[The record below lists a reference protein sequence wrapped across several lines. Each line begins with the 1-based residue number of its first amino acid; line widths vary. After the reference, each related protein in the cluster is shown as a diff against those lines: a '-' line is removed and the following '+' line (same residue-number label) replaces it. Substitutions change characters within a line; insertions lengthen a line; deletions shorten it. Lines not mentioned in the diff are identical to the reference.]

1 MSTVFNRLRF
11 DWFCMAGSFV
21 LFSALYPPH
30 MGGIENFTYGL
41 AHAMV
46 DRGDE
51 VLVVTNDTN
60 GLGAGITDEDGVW
73 VLRLPCFPFFAGR
86 FPVPKLNAVSRKL
99 WKCIECQ
106 HFDGVLVNA
115 RFYIHSL
122 DGIRLAKNMGITPA
136 VLDHGSAF
144 LSFSNP
150 VIDPLVRT
158 YERLIT
164 ALGKRFH
171 PDYYGVSSK
180 SVEWLRS
187 FGIAAKGVI
196 PNSIDAKSFRE
207 MSSGRDFRNE
217 LGVGAESFLVCF
229 VGRLIPEKGIK
240 AILEA
245 SRSHRL
251 VEAGVVFVLA
261 GDGALSKEVDDAQ
274 GESLRW
280 VGRLSSSD
288 ISSLLQQSDLLCL
301 PTRSEGFATTLLE
314 ASSCGCPSVVT
325 DVGGAR
331 ELFPNEHFGTIISS
345 MDSDN
350 VEQAIYSLVKNPDKL
365 AEQSRLCRRMVE
377 NESSWDKTASLVE
390 KVLSG
395 TNG

>member
-1 MSTVFNRLRF
+1 MRSRY
-11 DWFCMAGSFV
+11 V

-30 MGGIENFTYGL
+30 MGGIENFTYSL
-41 AHAMV
+41 AHALV
-46 DRGDE
+46 DRGNE

-60 GLGAGITDEDGVW
+60 GLGAGFTDEDGVG

-86 FPVPKLNAVSRKL
+86 FPVPKINSVSHKL
-99 WKCIECQ
+99 WKGIERQ
-106 HFDGVLVNA
+106 QFDGVLVNA

-122 DGIRLAKNMGITPA
+122 DGIRFAKGLGITPV

-164 ALGKRFH
+164 TLGKWLH

-180 SVEWLRS
+180 SVDWLRS

-196 PNSIDAKSFRE
+196 PNSIDAESFRE
-207 MSSGRDFRNE
+207 TSSGRDFRNE
-217 LGVGAESFLVCF
+217 LGLDAGSFLVCF
-229 VGRLIPEKGIK
+229 VGRLIPEKGIR

-251 VEAGVVFVLA
+251 VEAGVVFVVA

-288 ISSLLQQSDLLCL
+288 ISALLQQSDLLCL

-331 ELFPNEHFGTIISS
+331 ELFPNEHFGTIINS
-345 MDSDN
+345 MDSAE
-350 VEQAIYSLVKNPDKL
+350 VEKAIYSLVKNPDVL
-365 AEQSRLCRRMVE
+365 AEQSLLCRRMVE

-395 TNG
+395 TKR

>member
-1 MSTVFNRLRF
+1 MRSHYL
-11 DWFCMAGSFV
+11 

-30 MGGIENFTYGL
+30 MGGIESFTYNL
-41 AHAMV
+41 AHALV
-46 DRGDE
+46 DRGNE

-60 GLGAGITDEDGVW
+60 GLGVGITDEDGVD

-86 FPVPKLNAVSRKL
+86 FPVPKVNAVSRKL
-99 WKCIECQ
+99 WKSIE
-106 HFDGVLVNA
+106 HHRFDGVLVNA

-122 DGIRLAKNMGITPA
+122 DGIRFAKSMGITPV
-136 VLDHGSAF
+136 VLDHGSAY

-150 VIDPLVRT
+150 AIDPLVRT

-187 FGIAAKGVI
+187 FGITAKGVI
-196 PNSIDAKSFRE
+196 PNSIDAESFRE

-217 LGVGAESFLVCF
+217 LGVSAETFLVCF

-240 AILEA
+240 IILEA

-261 GDGALSKEVDDAQ
+261 GDGILSKEVDEAQ

-288 ISSLLQQSDLLCL
+288 ISSLLQQSNLLCL

-331 ELFPNEHFGTIISS
+331 ELFPSEDFGTIIYS
-345 MDSDN
+345 MDSEN

-365 AEQSRLCRRMVE
+365 AKQSRLCRRMVE

-395 TNG
+395 TNR

>member
-1 MSTVFNRLRF
+1 MRSRY
-11 DWFCMAGSFV
+11 V

-30 MGGIENFTYGL
+30 MGGIENFTYSL
-41 AHAMV
+41 AHALV
-46 DRGDE
+46 DRGNE

-60 GLGAGITDEDGVW
+60 GLGAGVTDEDGVG

-86 FPVPKLNAVSRKL
+86 FPVPKINAVSHKL
-99 WKCIECQ
+99 WKGIECQ
-106 HFDGVLVNA
+106 QFDGVLVNA

-122 DGIRLAKNMGITPA
+122 DGIRFAKSLGITPV

-144 LSFSNP
+144 LSFSNQ

-164 ALGKRFH
+164 TLGKWFH
-171 PDYYGVSSK
+171 PDYYGISSK

-196 PNSIDAKSFRE
+196 PNSIDAESFRE

-217 LGVGAESFLVCF
+217 LDVSAETFLVCF

-240 AILEA
+240 IILEA

-261 GDGALSKEVDDAQ
+261 GDGILSKEVDEAQ

-280 VGRLSSSD
+280 IGRLSSSD
-288 ISSLLQQSDLLCL
+288 ISALLQQSDLLCL

-314 ASSCGCPSVVT
+314 ASACGCPSVVT

-331 ELFPNEHFGTIISS
+331 ELFPNEHFGTIIDS
-345 MDSDN
+345 MDSDA

-365 AEQSRLCRRMVE
+365 AEQSRLCRRMIE

-395 TNG
+395 TKR

>member
-1 MSTVFNRLRF
+1 MRSRY
-11 DWFCMAGSFV
+11 V

-30 MGGIENFTYGL
+30 MGGIENFTYNL
-41 AHAMV
+41 AHALV

-60 GLGAGITDEDGVW
+60 GLGAGITDEDGVD
-73 VLRLPCFPFFAGR
+73 VLRLPCFSLFAGR
-86 FPVPKLNAVSRKL
+86 FPVPKINAVSRKL
-99 WKCIECQ
+99 WKRIECQ
-106 HFDGVLVNA
+106 QLDGVLINA

-122 DGIRLAKNMGITPA
+122 DGIRFAKSLRITPV

-164 ALGKRFH
+164 NLGKRFH

-207 MSSGRDFRNE
+207 MASRRDFRNE
-217 LGVGAESFLVCF
+217 LGVGAESYLVCF

-245 SRSHRL
+245 SRSRRL
-251 VEAGVVFVLA
+251 LEAGVVFVLA
-261 GDGALSKEVDDAQ
+261 GDGTLSKEVDNAQ
-274 GESLRW
+274 SESLKW

-331 ELFPNEHFGTIISS
+331 ELFPNEHFGTIINS
-345 MDSDN
+345 MDSED

-395 TNG
+395 TKR

>member
-1 MSTVFNRLRF
+1 MRSRY
-11 DWFCMAGSFV
+11 V

-30 MGGIENFTYGL
+30 MGGIENFTYCL
-41 AHAMV
+41 AHALV

-60 GLGAGITDEDGVW
+60 GLGAGITDEDGVS
-73 VLRLPCFPFFAGR
+73 VLRLPCFPLFAGR
-86 FPVPKLNAVSRKL
+86 FPVPKLNAISRKL
-99 WKCIECQ
+99 WKHVECQ
-106 HFDGVLVNA
+106 QFDGVLVNA

-122 DGIRLAKNMGITPA
+122 RGIRLAKKLGITPV

-164 ALGKRFH
+164 TLGKRLH

-180 SVEWLRS
+180 SVDWLRS

-196 PNSIDAKSFRE
+196 PNSIDAESFRE
-207 MSSGRDFRNE
+207 TSSERDFRNE
-217 LGVGAESFLVCF
+217 LGLDAKSFLVCF
-229 VGRLIPEKGIK
+229 VGRLIPEKGIR

-251 VEAGVVFVLA
+251 VEAGVVFVVA

-288 ISSLLQQSDLLCL
+288 ISALLQQSDLLCL

-331 ELFPNEHFGTIISS
+331 ELFPNEHFGTIINS
-345 MDSDN
+345 MDSAE
-350 VEQAIYSLVKNPDKL
+350 VEKAIYSLVINPDVL

-377 NESSWDKTASLVE
+377 YESSWDKTASLVE

-395 TNG
+395 TKR

>member
-1 MSTVFNRLRF
+1 MRSRY
-11 DWFCMAGSFV
+11 V

-30 MGGIENFTYGL
+30 MGGIENFTYCL
-41 AHAMV
+41 AHALV
-46 DRGDE
+46 DRGDD

-60 GLGAGITDEDGVW
+60 GLGAGITDEDGVS
-73 VLRLPCFPFFAGR
+73 VLRLPCFPLFAGR
-86 FPVPKLNAVSRKL
+86 FPVPKLNAISRKL
-99 WKCIECQ
+99 WKHVECQ
-106 HFDGVLVNA
+106 QFDGVLVNA

-122 DGIRLAKNMGITPA
+122 CGIRLAKKLGITPV

-150 VIDPLVRT
+150 IIDPLVRT

-180 SVEWLRS
+180 SVEWLKF

-196 PNSIDAKSFRE
+196 PNSIDAESFRE
-207 MSSGRDFRNE
+207 TSSGRDFRNE
-217 LGVGAESFLVCF
+217 LGLDAECFLVCF
-229 VGRLIPEKGIK
+229 VGRLIPEKGIR

-261 GDGALSKEVDDAQ
+261 GDGALSNEVNDAQ

-331 ELFPNEHFGTIISS
+331 ELFPNEHFGTIIDS
-345 MDSDN
+345 MDSSD
-350 VEQAIYSLVKNPDKL
+350 VERAIFALVKDPDRL

-395 TNG
+395 TKR

>member
-1 MSTVFNRLRF
+1 MRSRY
-11 DWFCMAGSFV
+11 V

-30 MGGIENFTYGL
+30 MGGIENFTYCL
-41 AHAMV
+41 AHALV
-46 DRGDE
+46 GRGDD

-60 GLGAGITDEDGVW
+60 GLGAGITDEDGVS
-73 VLRLPCFPFFAGR
+73 VLRLPCFPLFAGR
-86 FPVPKLNAVSRKL
+86 FPVPKLNAISLKL
-99 WKCIECQ
+99 WKHVECQ
-106 HFDGVLVNA
+106 QFDGVLVNA

-122 DGIRLAKNMGITPA
+122 CGIRLAKKLGITPV

-150 VIDPLVRT
+150 IIDPLVRT

-180 SVEWLRS
+180 SVEWLKS

-196 PNSIDAKSFRE
+196 PNSIDAESFRE
-207 MSSGRDFRNE
+207 TSSGRDFRNE
-217 LGVGAESFLVCF
+217 LGLDAECFLVCF
-229 VGRLIPEKGIK
+229 VGRLIPEKGIR

-261 GDGALSKEVDDAQ
+261 GDGALSNEVNDAQ

-331 ELFPNEHFGTIISS
+331 ELFPNEHFGTIIDS
-345 MDSDN
+345 MDSSD
-350 VEQAIYSLVKNPDKL
+350 VERAIFALVKDPDRL

-395 TNG
+395 TKR

>member
-1 MSTVFNRLRF
+1 MRSRY
-11 DWFCMAGSFV
+11 V

-30 MGGIENFTYGL
+30 MGGIENFTYSL
-41 AHAMV
+41 AHALV
-46 DRGDE
+46 DRGNE

-60 GLGAGITDEDGVW
+60 GLGAGITDEDGVG

-86 FPVPKLNAVSRKL
+86 FPVPKINAVSHKL
-99 WKCIECQ
+99 WKGIECQ
-106 HFDGVLVNA
+106 QFDGVLVNA

-122 DGIRLAKNMGITPA
+122 DGIRFAKSLGITPV

-144 LSFSNP
+144 LSFSNQ

-164 ALGKRFH
+164 TLGKWFH

-207 MSSGRDFRNE
+207 KASGRDFRKE

-229 VGRLIPEKGIK
+229 VGRLIPEKGVK

-280 VGRLSSSD
+280 VGRLSSTD
-288 ISSLLQQSDLLCL
+288 ISALLQQSDLLCL

-314 ASSCGCPSVVT
+314 ASACGCPSVVK

-331 ELFPNEHFGTIISS
+331 ELFPNEHFGTIIDS
-345 MDSDN
+345 MDSDA

-365 AEQSRLCRRMVE
+365 AEQSCLCRRMVE
-377 NESSWDKTASLVE
+377 NESSWDITASLVE
-390 KVLSG
+390 KVFSG
-395 TNG
+395 TKR

>member
-1 MSTVFNRLRF
+1 MRSRY
-11 DWFCMAGSFV
+11 V

-30 MGGIENFTYGL
+30 MGGIENFTYCL
-41 AHAMV
+41 AHALV

-60 GLGAGITDEDGVW
+60 GLGAGITDEDGVS
-73 VLRLPCFPFFAGR
+73 VLRLPCFPVFAGR
-86 FPVPKLNAVSRKL
+86 FPVPKLNAISRKL
-99 WKCIECQ
+99 WKHVECQ
-106 HFDGVLVNA
+106 QFDGVLVNA

-122 DGIRLAKNMGITPA
+122 RGITLAKKLGITPV

-164 ALGKRFH
+164 AMGKRFH

-196 PNSIDAKSFRE
+196 PNSIDAESFRE
-207 MSSGRDFRNE
+207 TSSGRDFRNE
-217 LGVGAESFLVCF
+217 LGLDAESFLVCF
-229 VGRLIPEKGIK
+229 VGRLIPEKGIR

-251 VEAGVVFVLA
+251 IEAGVVFVLA

-288 ISSLLQQSDLLCL
+288 ISALLQQSDLLCL

-331 ELFPNEHFGTIISS
+331 ELFPNEHFGTIINS
-345 MDSDN
+345 MDSAE
-350 VEQAIYSLVKNPDKL
+350 VEKAIYSLVKNPDKL

-395 TNG
+395 TKR

>member
-1 MSTVFNRLRF
+1 MRSRY
-11 DWFCMAGSFV
+11 V

-30 MGGIENFTYGL
+30 MGGIENFTYNL
-41 AHAMV
+41 AHALV
-46 DRGDE
+46 DRGNE

-60 GLGAGITDEDGVW
+60 GLGAGITDEDGVD

-86 FPVPKLNAVSRKL
+86 FPVPKVNAVSRKL
-99 WKCIECQ
+99 WKSIE
-106 HFDGVLVNA
+106 HHRFDGVLVNA

-122 DGIRLAKNMGITPA
+122 DGIRFAKSMGITPV
-136 VLDHGSAF
+136 VLDHGSAY

-150 VIDPLVRT
+150 AIDPLVRT

-187 FGIAAKGVI
+187 FGITARGVI
-196 PNSIDAKSFRE
+196 PNSIDAESFRE

-217 LGVGAESFLVCF
+217 LDVSAETFLVCF

-240 AILEA
+240 IILEA

-261 GDGALSKEVDDAQ
+261 GDGILSKEVDEAQ

-280 VGRLSSSD
+280 IGRLSSSD
-288 ISSLLQQSDLLCL
+288 ISALLQQSDLLCL

-314 ASSCGCPSVVT
+314 ASACGCPSVVT

-331 ELFPNEHFGTIISS
+331 ELFPNEHFGTIIDS
-345 MDSDN
+345 MDSDA

-365 AEQSRLCRRMVE
+365 AEQSRLCRRMIE

-395 TNG
+395 TKR

>member
-1 MSTVFNRLRF
+1 MRSRY
-11 DWFCMAGSFV
+11 V

-30 MGGIENFTYGL
+30 MGGIETFTYYL
-41 AHAMV
+41 AHALV

-60 GLGAGITDEDGVW
+60 GLGAGITDEDGVS

-86 FPVPKLNAVSRKL
+86 FPVPRLNAISRKL
-99 WKCIECQ
+99 WKHVECQ
-106 HFDGVLVNA
+106 QFDGVLVNA

-122 DGIRLAKNMGITPA
+122 DGIRFAKNMGITPV

-196 PNSIDAKSFRE
+196 PNSIDAESFRE
-207 MSSGRDFRNE
+207 TSSGRDFRNE
-217 LGVGAESFLVCF
+217 LGLDAESFLVCF
-229 VGRLIPEKGIK
+229 VGRLIPEKGIR

-245 SRSHRL
+245 SRSRRL
-251 VEAGVVFVLA
+251 VDAGVVFVLA

-288 ISSLLQQSDLLCL
+288 ISALFQQSDLLCL

-331 ELFPNEHFGTIISS
+331 ELFPNEHFGTIIDS
-345 MDSDN
+345 MDSSD
-350 VEQAIYSLVKNPDKL
+350 VERAIFDLVKDPDRL

-377 NESSWDKTASLVE
+377 NESSWDTTASLVE

-395 TNG
+395 TKR

>member
-1 MSTVFNRLRF
+1 MRSRY
-11 DWFCMAGSFV
+11 V

-30 MGGIENFTYGL
+30 MGGIENFTYSL
-41 AHAMV
+41 AHALV
-46 DRGDE
+46 DRGNE

-60 GLGAGITDEDGVW
+60 GLGAGFTDEDGVG

-86 FPVPKLNAVSRKL
+86 FPVPKINSVSHKL
-99 WKCIECQ
+99 WKGIERQ
-106 HFDGVLVNA
+106 QFDGVLVNA

-122 DGIRLAKNMGITPA
+122 DGIRFAKGLGITPV

-164 ALGKRFH
+164 TLGKWLH

-180 SVEWLRS
+180 SVDWLRS

-196 PNSIDAKSFRE
+196 PNSIDAESFRE
-207 MSSGRDFRNE
+207 TSSGRDFRNE
-217 LGVGAESFLVCF
+217 LGLDAESFLVCF
-229 VGRLIPEKGIK
+229 VGRLIPEKGIR

-251 VEAGVVFVLA
+251 VEAGVVFVVA

-288 ISSLLQQSDLLCL
+288 ISALLQQSDLLCL

-331 ELFPNEHFGTIISS
+331 ELFPNEHFGTIINS
-345 MDSDN
+345 MDSAE
-350 VEQAIYSLVKNPDKL
+350 VEKAIYSLVKNPDVL

-395 TNG
+395 TKR

>member
-1 MSTVFNRLRF
+1 MRSRY
-11 DWFCMAGSFV
+11 V

-30 MGGIENFTYGL
+30 MGGIESFTYNL
-41 AHAMV
+41 AHALV
-46 DRGDE
+46 DRGNE

-60 GLGAGITDEDGVW
+60 GLGAGITDEDGVD

-86 FPVPKLNAVSRKL
+86 FPVPKVNAVSRKL
-99 WKCIECQ
+99 WKSIE
-106 HFDGVLVNA
+106 HHRFDGVLVNA

-122 DGIRLAKNMGITPA
+122 DGIRFAKSMGITPV
-136 VLDHGSAF
+136 VLDHGSAY

-150 VIDPLVRT
+150 AIDPLVRT

-187 FGIAAKGVI
+187 FGITARGVI
-196 PNSIDAKSFRE
+196 PNSIDAESFRE

-217 LGVGAESFLVCF
+217 LDVSAETFLVCF

-240 AILEA
+240 IILEA

-261 GDGALSKEVDDAQ
+261 GDGILSKEVDEAQ

-288 ISSLLQQSDLLCL
+288 ISALLQQSDLLCL

-314 ASSCGCPSVVT
+314 ASACGCPSVVT

-331 ELFPNEHFGTIISS
+331 ELFPNEHFGTIIDS
-345 MDSDN
+345 MDSDA

-365 AEQSRLCRRMVE
+365 AEQSRSCRRMIE

-395 TNG
+395 TKR

>member
-1 MSTVFNRLRF
+1 MRSRY
-11 DWFCMAGSFV
+11 V
-21 LFSALYPPH
+21 LFSALFPPH
-30 MGGIENFTYGL
+30 MGGIENFTYSL
-41 AHAMV
+41 AHALV
-46 DRGDE
+46 DRGNE

-60 GLGAGITDEDGVW
+60 GLGAGFTDEDGVG

-86 FPVPKLNAVSRKL
+86 FPVPKINSVSHKL
-99 WKCIECQ
+99 WKGIECQ
-106 HFDGVLVNA
+106 QFDGVLVNA

-122 DGIRLAKNMGITPA
+122 DGIRFAKSLGITPV

-164 ALGKRFH
+164 TLGKWLH

-180 SVEWLRS
+180 SVDWLRS

-196 PNSIDAKSFRE
+196 PNSIDADSFRE
-207 MSSGRDFRNE
+207 TSSGRDFRDE
-217 LGVGAESFLVCF
+217 LGLDAESFLVCF
-229 VGRLIPEKGIK
+229 VGRLIPEKGIR

-251 VEAGVVFVLA
+251 VEAGVVFVVA

-288 ISSLLQQSDLLCL
+288 ISALLQQSDLLCL

-331 ELFPNEHFGTIISS
+331 ELFPNEHFGTIINS
-345 MDSDN
+345 MDSAE
-350 VEQAIYSLVKNPDKL
+350 VEKVIYSLVKNPDVL

-395 TNG
+395 TKR

>member
-41 AHAMV
+41 AHALV

-73 VLRLPCFPFFAGR
+73 VLRLPCFPFFSGR
-86 FPVPKLNAVSRKL
+86 FPVPKLNALSRKL
-99 WKCIECQ
+99 WKHIERQ

-122 DGIRLAKNMGITPA
+122 YGIRFAKSMGITPV
-136 VLDHGSAF
+136 VLDHGSAY

-207 MSSGRDFRNE
+207 MSSGETF
-217 LGVGAESFLVCF
+217 VMSLVW
-229 VGRLIPEKGIK
+229 
-240 AILEA
+240 
-245 SRSHRL
+245 
-251 VEAGVVFVLA
+251 
-261 GDGALSKEVDDAQ
+261 ALS
-274 GESLRW
+274 
-280 VGRLSSSD
+280 
-288 ISSLLQQSDLLCL
+288 
-301 PTRSEGFATTLLE
+301 
-314 ASSCGCPSVVT
+314 PSW
-325 DVGGAR
+325 
-331 ELFPNEHFGTIISS
+331 S
-345 MDSDN
+345 
-350 VEQAIYSLVKNPDKL
+350 
-365 AEQSRLCRRMVE
+365 
-377 NESSWDKTASLVE
+377 
-390 KVLSG
+390 VL
-395 TNG
+395 

>member
-1 MSTVFNRLRF
+1 M
-11 DWFCMAGSFV
+11 GSRYV

-30 MGGIENFTYGL
+30 MGGIENFTYSL
-41 AHAMV
+41 AHALV
-46 DRGDE
+46 DRGNE

-60 GLGAGITDEDGVW
+60 GLGAGITDEDGVG

-86 FPVPKLNAVSRKL
+86 FPVPKINAVSHKL
-99 WKCIECQ
+99 WKGIECQ
-106 HFDGVLVNA
+106 QFDGVLVNA

-122 DGIRLAKNMGITPA
+122 DGIRFAKSLGITPV

-144 LSFSNP
+144 LSFSNQ

-164 ALGKRFH
+164 TLGKWFH
-171 PDYYGVSSK
+171 PDYYGISSK

-196 PNSIDAKSFRE
+196 PNSIDAESFRE

-217 LGVGAESFLVCF
+217 LDVSAETFLVCF

-240 AILEA
+240 IILEA

-261 GDGALSKEVDDAQ
+261 GDGILSKEVDEAQ

-280 VGRLSSSD
+280 IGRLSSSD
-288 ISSLLQQSDLLCL
+288 ISALLQQSDLLCL

-314 ASSCGCPSVVT
+314 ASACGCPSVVT

-331 ELFPNEHFGTIISS
+331 ELFPNEHFGTIIDS
-345 MDSDN
+345 MDSDA

-365 AEQSRLCRRMVE
+365 AEQSRLCRRMIE

-395 TNG
+395 TKR

>member
-1 MSTVFNRLRF
+1 MRSRY
-11 DWFCMAGSFV
+11 V

-30 MGGIENFTYGL
+30 MGGIENFTYCL
-41 AHAMV
+41 AHALV

-60 GLGAGITDEDGVW
+60 GLGAGITDEDGVS
-73 VLRLPCFPFFAGR
+73 VLRLPCFPLFAGR
-86 FPVPKLNAVSRKL
+86 FPVPKLNAISRKL
-99 WKCIECQ
+99 WKHVECQ
-106 HFDGVLVNA
+106 QFDGVLVNA

-122 DGIRLAKNMGITPA
+122 RGIRLAKKLGITPV

-164 ALGKRFH
+164 TLGKRLH

-180 SVEWLRS
+180 SVDWLRS

-196 PNSIDAKSFRE
+196 PNSIDAESFRE
-207 MSSGRDFRNE
+207 TSSERDFRNE
-217 LGVGAESFLVCF
+217 LGLDAKSFLVCF
-229 VGRLIPEKGIK
+229 VGRLIPEKGIR

-251 VEAGVVFVLA
+251 VEAGVVFVVA

-288 ISSLLQQSDLLCL
+288 ISALLQQSDLLCL

-331 ELFPNEHFGTIISS
+331 ELFPNEHFGTIINS
-345 MDSDN
+345 MDSAE
-350 VEQAIYSLVKNPDKL
+350 VEKAIYSLVINPDVL

-395 TNG
+395 TKR

>member
-1 MSTVFNRLRF
+1 MRSRY
-11 DWFCMAGSFV
+11 V

-30 MGGIENFTYGL
+30 MGGIENFTYSL
-41 AHAMV
+41 AHALV
-46 DRGDE
+46 DRGNE

-60 GLGAGITDEDGVW
+60 GLGAGFTDEDGVG

-86 FPVPKLNAVSRKL
+86 FPVPKINSVSHKL
-99 WKCIECQ
+99 WKGIERQ
-106 HFDGVLVNA
+106 QFDGVLVNA

-122 DGIRLAKNMGITPA
+122 DGIRFAKGLGITPV

-164 ALGKRFH
+164 TLGKWLH

-180 SVEWLRS
+180 SVDWLRS

-196 PNSIDAKSFRE
+196 PNSIDAESFRE
-207 MSSGRDFRNE
+207 TSSGRDFRNE
-217 LGVGAESFLVCF
+217 LGLDVESFLVCF
-229 VGRLIPEKGIK
+229 VGRLIPEKGIR

-251 VEAGVVFVLA
+251 VEAGVVFVVA

-288 ISSLLQQSDLLCL
+288 ISALLQQSDLLCL

-331 ELFPNEHFGTIISS
+331 ELFPNEHFGTIINS
-345 MDSDN
+345 MDSAE
-350 VEQAIYSLVKNPDKL
+350 VEKAIYSLVKNPDVL

-377 NESSWDKTASLVE
+377 NESSWDKTAFLVE

-395 TNG
+395 TKR

>member
-1 MSTVFNRLRF
+1 MRSRY
-11 DWFCMAGSFV
+11 V

-30 MGGIENFTYGL
+30 MGGIETFTYYL
-41 AHAMV
+41 AHALV

-60 GLGAGITDEDGVW
+60 GLGAGITDEDGVS

-86 FPVPKLNAVSRKL
+86 FPVPRLNAISRKL
-99 WKCIECQ
+99 WKHVECPQ
-106 HFDGVLVNA
+106 FDGVLVNA

-122 DGIRLAKNMGITPA
+122 DGIRFAKNMGITPV

-171 PDYYGVSSK
+171 PDDYGVSSK

-196 PNSIDAKSFRE
+196 PNSIDAESFRE
-207 MSSGRDFRNE
+207 TSSGRDFRNE
-217 LGVGAESFLVCF
+217 LGLDAESFLVCF
-229 VGRLIPEKGIK
+229 VGRLIPEKGIR

-245 SRSHRL
+245 SRSRRL
-251 VEAGVVFVLA
+251 VDAGVVFVLA

-288 ISSLLQQSDLLCL
+288 ISALFQQSDLLCL

-331 ELFPNEHFGTIISS
+331 ELFPNEHFGTIIDS
-345 MDSDN
+345 MDSSD
-350 VEQAIYSLVKNPDKL
+350 VERAIFDLVKDPDRL

-377 NESSWDKTASLVE
+377 NESSWDTTASLVE

-395 TNG
+395 TKR

>member
-1 MSTVFNRLRF
+1 MRSRY
-11 DWFCMAGSFV
+11 V

-30 MGGIENFTYGL
+30 MGGIETFTYYL
-41 AHAMV
+41 AHALV

-60 GLGAGITDEDGVW
+60 GLGAGITDEDGVS

-86 FPVPKLNAVSRKL
+86 FPVPRLNAISRKL
-99 WKCIECQ
+99 WKHVECQ
-106 HFDGVLVNA
+106 QFDGVLVNA

-122 DGIRLAKNMGITPA
+122 DGIRFAKNMGITPV

-207 MSSGRDFRNE
+207 MSSGRDFRIE
-217 LGVGAESFLVCF
+217 LGIDVESFLVCF

-245 SRSHRL
+245 SRSRRL
-251 VEAGVVFVLA
+251 VDAGVVFVLA
-261 GDGALSKEVDDAQ
+261 GDGALSKEVDEAQ

-288 ISSLLQQSDLLCL
+288 ISALFQQSDLLCL

-331 ELFPNEHFGTIISS
+331 ELFPNEHFGTIIDS
-345 MDSDN
+345 MDSSD
-350 VEQAIYSLVKNPDKL
+350 VERAIFDLVKDPDRL

-377 NESSWDKTASLVE
+377 NESSWDTTASLVE

-395 TNG
+395 TKR